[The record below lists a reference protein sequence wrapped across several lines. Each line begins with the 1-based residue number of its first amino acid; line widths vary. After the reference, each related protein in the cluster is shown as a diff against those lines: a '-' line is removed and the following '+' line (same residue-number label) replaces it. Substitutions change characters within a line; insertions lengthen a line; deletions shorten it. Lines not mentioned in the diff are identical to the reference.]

1 MVLVMAVPA
10 DGAIT
15 FARMLYFLPSRASV
29 RVRPV
34 IAAFAVEYYVNVSD
48 MSSRGH
54 RQLTLA
60 WPKLPSVKFSHQQ
73 PCQIWGNAHTYP
85 NLRTC
90 CYNATVLLLLE
101 YRPDGFRTLVSWEH
115 FTVRYEGYMYLECA
129 AAKRSRWVTWR
140 RCLTILTE
148 DAQPTQYPIPARTW
162 PWKIYLVGYQRSR
175 WGYGCHQTS
184 P

>member
-1 MVLVMAVPA
+1 MAVPA

-60 WPKLPSVKFSHQQ
+60 
-73 PCQIWGNAHTYP
+73 
-85 NLRTC
+85 
-90 CYNATVLLLLE
+90 
-101 YRPDGFRTLVSWEH
+101 
-115 FTVRYEGYMYLECA
+115 
-129 AAKRSRWVTWR
+129 
-140 RCLTILTE
+140 
-148 DAQPTQYPIPARTW
+148 
-162 PWKIYLVGYQRSR
+162 
-175 WGYGCHQTS
+175 
-184 P
+184 

>member
-60 WPKLPSVKFSHQQ
+60 
-73 PCQIWGNAHTYP
+73 
-85 NLRTC
+85 
-90 CYNATVLLLLE
+90 
-101 YRPDGFRTLVSWEH
+101 
-115 FTVRYEGYMYLECA
+115 
-129 AAKRSRWVTWR
+129 
-140 RCLTILTE
+140 
-148 DAQPTQYPIPARTW
+148 
-162 PWKIYLVGYQRSR
+162 
-175 WGYGCHQTS
+175 
-184 P
+184 